1 MRQVVIVVIQNR
13 NKKIKKH
20 VHMSLAKKIKRCKIS
35 RVEISLFHRLR
46 LRNTDFG
53 NKDMISGK
61 PVQYHGTKV
70 WER

>member
-35 RVEISLFHRLR
+35 RVEISLSQQKH
-46 LRNTDFG
+46 FG